1 MTMNLKISVPTSV
14 LLNQPVIKIMAEAA
28 NGSFCILPRHTDYLT
43 ALVPG
48 ILIVTDREQNEI
60 YFANDHGLLVK
71 RGSEVVIS
79 ARRAIQGS
87 DLGSLRQTVHDEFEK
102 LNENDRAC
110 QSAVAGLEASF
121 LRKFLEM
128 QRERAS

>member
-1 MTMNLKISVPTSV
+1 MMNLKLSVPTSV
-14 LLNQPVIKIMAEAA
+14 LFDQIVVKIIAEAVDG
-28 NGSFCILPRHTDYLT
+28 NFCILPRHTDFLT

-48 ILIVTDREQNEI
+48 VMILLDADGKEI

-71 RGSEVVIS
+71 RGSDVVVS
-79 ARRAIQGS
+79 ARRAIQGP
-87 DLGSLRQTVHDEFEK
+87 DLGSLRQTVHEEFEQ

-110 QSAVAGLEASF
+110 QSAIAGLEANF

-128 QRERAS
+128 QKELA

>member
-1 MTMNLKISVPTSV
+1 MTMQLQLSVPTSV
-14 LLNQPVIKIMAEAA
+14 LLDQEVVKISAEAV
-28 NGSFCILPRHTDYLT
+28 NGSFCILPRHTDFLT

-48 ILIVTDREQNEI
+48 IMIFNEPDGREL

-71 RGSEVVIS
+71 RGNEVVIS
-79 ARRAIQGS
+79 TRRAIQGS
-87 DLGSLRQTVHDEFEK
+87 NLDSLRQTVHEVFER
-102 LNENDRAC
+102 LSEADRTC

-128 QRERAS
+128 QKELV